1 MSYYIY
7 PVQKGSEDV
16 VGMVEG
22 TRQEGAGM
30 MEGSA
35 SDGGGVGPGTGTQPV
50 LRRLGEKELRARAVR
65 RKKARMAAAAVVVMI
80 VVASVAAYVVWKP
93 DDSGV
98 LRMGYFPNITHSQ
111 ALVGLEKGIFKQ
123 HLPGT
128 DIRTYVFNAG
138 PSAIEAMF
146 AGKLDIT
153 YIGPSPTINGY
164 VQSGGQALKVVA
176 GASSGGAVLVV
187 RNDSGIFSATDLD
200 GHRIA
205 SPQLG
210 NTQDVAMRH
219 YLKVNGLKAK
229 EEGGSVTVVNIPN
242 ADILTLFKKGEL
254 DAAWVP
260 EPWGARLVHEA
271 GGRLMLDERDIW
283 PGGAFV
289 TANIIVSTKLLEER
303 PRLVKGFLEAH
314 VEATVWINSNPSEA
328 KEVVNAQMEKLAGK
342 RLDDTVL
349 TESFGRLNV
358 TYDPVRSSLFTY
370 SDWAFDLGFLGPS
383 NPDLS
388 GLYSLGTL
396 NEVLRE
402 KGLGEVG

>member
-1 MSYYIY
+1 M
-7 PVQKGSEDV
+7 V
-16 VGMVEG
+16 V
-22 TRQEGAGM
+22 
-30 MEGSA
+30 
-35 SDGGGVGPGTGTQPV
+35 
-50 LRRLGEKELRARAVR
+50 
-65 RKKARMAAAAVVVMI
+65 AAVVLMV
-80 VVASVAAYVVWKP
+80 VVASVAAYVVLRP
-93 DDSGV
+93 DESGV
-98 LRMGYFPNITHSQ
+98 LRVGYFPNITHSQ
-111 ALVGLEKGIFKQ
+111 ALVGMEKGLFRE
-123 HLPGT
+123 HLPGA

-164 VQSGGQALKVVA
+164 VQSGGQALRVVA

-187 RNDSGIFSATDLD
+187 RNESGIYSVPEL
-200 GHRIA
+200 GGKKIA

-219 YLKVNGLKAK
+219 FLSVNGLKTR

-289 TANIIVSTKLLEER
+289 TANIIVSTKLLNER
-303 PRLVKGFLEAH
+303 PEMVKGFLEAH
-314 VEATVWINSNPSEA
+314 VEATLWINQNPSEA
-328 KEVVNAQMEKLAGK
+328 RKVVNAQLEKLTGK
-342 RLDDTVL
+342 PLAETVL
-349 TESFGRLNV
+349 MEAFGRLNV
-358 TYDPVRSSLFTY
+358 TWDPIRSSLLTY
-370 SDWAFDLGFLGPS
+370 SDWAYDLGFLGTT
-383 NPDLS
+383 NPDLK

-396 NEVLRE
+396 NGILSE
-402 KGLGEVG
+402 KGLGTVE